1 MAYPIPTQALRFYV
15 YLCIVLILPVGLSAQ
30 VNVLEHAAFLI
41 PQEMKDHAHQVV
53 RSERISFQLKDP
65 KEGILRVQKTITLLD
80 QRNTEDELVLLYDKD
95 TRVNSLNVNVY
106 DAFGQHVRKIGLK
119 DKEVEDLAAVD
130 GFSIYNDSRVKR
142 LKVAH
147 PSFPFTVEYEYEMIL
162 RGLQLAVFP
171 DWDIQGF
178 HTSVQESRFEIEL
191 PESIQLLYKP
201 LNINIAPKES
211 KTTQGKK
218 MIAWEVRDLP
228 AIPREPYAPSSA
240 SVLPHVIHS
249 STQFQID
256 SYIGSMADWKT
267 FGHFVYSLYQ
277 GRDVLPPHIK
287 AEVQRMVAESPDEIA
302 KIHALYRYLQRDM
315 RYVSVQT
322 GIGGWQPFDAAY
334 VAENKY
340 GDCKALSNYMKA
352 LLQEAGIEAWPV
364 LIKNGPLDYDV
375 TEDFATSHFNHVILY
390 VPKSDIWLECTSADM
405 PPNYIGADNSD
416 RNVLLITPQGGI
428 LKRTPIQDAAMNHA
442 VNSVSVE
449 VRADGSAA
457 LQYSSLA
464 RGEPHELLR
473 YLHRHVPKEE
483 QKKWLLRKNPLPNLQ
498 ILQLETS
505 AETEVPAAGLQ
516 YRAELGQL
524 GARTG
529 KRWFVPFNLLN
540 AFNEV
545 PAASTELRRFPVV
558 LTQHHSET
566 DTIHF
571 VLPDNYVLE
580 SYPQQLI
587 EIQSDFGYYSLK
599 FETAEKGIA
608 ATRTLRL
615 HPVHAAAERYPEF
628 RNFFKEV
635 AKNDALKLVLKQKE

>member
-1 MAYPIPTQALRFYV
+1 MKRTLPI
-15 YLCIVLILPVGLSAQ
+15 LIFRLFICAISAFPGLLSAQ
-30 VNVLEHAAFLI
+30 VNVLQHAAFLI

-53 RSERISFQLKDP
+53 RAEYISFKLKDP
-65 KEGILRVQKTITLLD
+65 KEGILSVKKTVTLLD
-80 QRNTEDELVLLYDKD
+80 QRNTEDELVLFYDKD
-95 TRVNSLNVNVY
+95 TKVNSLSVNVY

-119 DKEVEDLAAVD
+119 DKEVEDLAAID

-147 PSFPFTVEYEYEMIL
+147 TSFPFTIEYEYELTL

-171 DWDIQGF
+171 DWELQGF
-178 HTSVQESRFEIEL
+178 HTSVQQSRFEVEL
-191 PESIQLLYKP
+191 PANVNLLYKP
-201 LNINIAPKES
+201 LNIKLELQEL

-218 MIAWEVRDLP
+218 AFAWEVRDLP
-228 AIPREPYAPSSA
+228 AIPHEPYAPSPA
-240 SVLPHVIHS
+240 AVLPRIIYS
-249 STQFQID
+249 SDQFQID
-256 SYIGSMADWKT
+256 TYFGSMADWKS
-267 FGHFVYSLYQ
+267 FGAFVYSLYQ
-277 GRDVLPPHIK
+277 GRDALPADIK
-287 AEVQRMVAESPDEIA
+287 AEVQRIVAESPDDVS
-302 KIHALYRYLQRDM
+302 KIHALYRFMQRDM

-322 GIGGWQPFDAAY
+322 GIGGWQPFDATY

-364 LIKNGPLDYDV
+364 LIKNGNLDYDV
-375 TEDFATSHFNHVILY
+375 TEDFATSHFNHAILY
-390 VPKSDIWLECTSADM
+390 VPKNDIWLECTSSDM

-416 RNVLLITPQGGI
+416 RNVLLITPQGGV
-428 LKRTPIQDAAMNHA
+428 LKRTPVQTADMNQA

-449 VRADGSAA
+449 IRPEGGAA
-457 LQYSSLA
+457 LAYSRKA
-464 RGEPHELLR
+464 QGEPHELLR
-473 YLHRHVPKEE
+473 YLHRHVSKEE
-483 QKKWLLRKNPLPNLQ
+483 QEKWLMKKNPLPTLK
-498 ILQLETS
+498 ILHFETS
-505 AETEVPAAGLQ
+505 AETDAPAAGLQ

-529 KRWFVPFNLLN
+529 KRWFVPVNLLN

-545 PAASTELRRFPVV
+545 PAAATESRRLPVV

-566 DTIHF
+566 DTIRF

-587 EIQSDFGYYSLK
+587 EIQSDFGYYSLQ
-599 FETAEKGIA
+599 FERSDNGLT

-615 HPVHAAAERYPEF
+615 QPVRAAAERYSEF
-628 RNFFKEV
+628 RNFFRDI